1 MARAVKKT
9 RGRTSITGMAKLNP
23 LKPTKPRSQQERR
36 AETTRPVSAGTGRHR
51 GHQHR
56 RHDMAARHDRHEQSG
71 IDRAVRVGLNLLPR
85 RQHLYIFEN
94 CFGKHFTGLDA
105 GGWKSRQ

>member
-1 MARAVKKT
+1 MARADKKT

-51 GHQHR
+51 GDR
-56 RHDMAARHDRHEQSG
+56 RDMNKTYTGNTRHSARG
-71 IDRAVRVGLNLLPR
+71 NTPRANVATR
-85 RQHLYIFEN
+85 
-94 CFGKHFTGLDA
+94 KA
-105 GGWKSRQ
+105 